1 MWRGKI
7 GKVQDSNMGEKSI
20 KIEKI
25 KYFLSALSM
34 AVLAIQHL
42 IGIFAKPDNIHISY
56 VPLIITF
63 SSFFI
68 GSFESDKMKNI
79 KFMSAFGAI
88 SVSMVGIILLVLSEQ
103 DIKISVTADIIINR
117 VMLGFI
123 GVISLILAILYIIK
137 LPKVD

>member
-7 GKVQDSNMGEKSI
+7 GKVQDNSMGEDSI

-25 KYFLSALSM
+25 KYFLSSLSM

-68 GSFESDKMKNI
+68 GSLESDKMKGI
-79 KFMSAFGAI
+79 KYISAFGIFLVAL
-88 SVSMVGIILLVLSEQ
+88 VGIIILLLSEQ
-103 DIKISVTADIIINR
+103 GIKISGTTDIIINR
-117 VMLGFI
+117 VMFGFI
-123 GVISLILAILYIIK
+123 GVISLILAILYVIR